1 MAQRLLTTSEMAGFF
16 LRHPLVAEYVA
27 KTKLAIASGAYDWL
41 ETLPSWFAGLIP
53 PWGMQ
58 QDDSTYGTV
67 TIYFGTDGT
76 LYMSGW
82 SQPAGDINK
91 PAYEPPPFICKNGQ
105 PAILGLCAEDLAKPL
120 DAVTWIG
127 IAVAAYFGYQMFFA
141 KSRR

>member
-16 LRHPLVAEYVA
+16 ARHPLDAEYVA
-27 KTKLAIASGAYDWL
+27 KTKLAIAAGAYDWL

-58 QDDSTYGTV
+58 ETDSTYGTV

-91 PAYEPPPFICKNGQ
+91 APYVPPPFICKNGQ
-105 PAILGLCAEDLAKPL
+105 PAVLGICAEDLVKPL

-127 IAVAAYFGYQMFFA
+127 IGVAAYFGYQMFFA
-141 KSRR
+141 SRRR